1 MGIVS
6 AGPVGKDRWIQDFST
21 AGALPGIKGTDKIV
35 KLLCEH
41 AALAAWTLHT
51 VTLPMM

>member
-1 MGIVS
+1 MCIVS
-6 AGPVGKDRWIQDFST
+6 ASPVGKDRWIQDLST

-35 KLLCEH
+35 ELLSEH
-41 AALAAWTLHT
+41 AALAAWTLHM

>member
-6 AGPVGKDRWIQDFST
+6 AGPVGKDRWIQNLST

-41 AALAAWTLHT
+41 AALAARTLHM